1 MHRTNRSNMVIAML
15 VALLTLVALP
25 LGATGAEEAAVEV
38 VSDGMPVHG
47 GKLTMYYWGGEAPTA
62 DRTTG
67 GWQTN
72 QYTEAVV
79 ESLADSDFEK
89 YGARGTGEYTVDVT
103 RSVPEKFLGP
113 VLAEGWE
120 VTAEQITFNIRPG
133 VMFAADGKEHVM
145 QSREMTAD
153 DVAFSLNRALDSR
166 LGSARSENG
175 GYVDSVEATDRYTV
189 VVKTNGFNALWLR
202 LSKWSSA
209 TAIVPPEYVEAGAVG
224 FDNLV
229 GTGPFIIDEYV
240 VGSHA
245 RYLRN
250 PHYWATTTIDG
261 VVYDDIPFIDEL
273 VLPIVPDES
282 TRIASLRTG
291 GIDLNF
297 VVSTSFED
305 TLERTAPE
313 LQKLKWVENWTP
325 ALALNQ
331 NNSILANKDVRRA
344 LMIGMDMETLVAGAW
359 GYGTPYMF
367 SDSSTDLSMPLDSL
381 PPSTQELFEYDPEKA
396 KQILADAGYP
406 NGFKI
411 DLVYNL
417 QWTGGTWGD
426 MANIFA
432 SLWEEIGV
440 ELELRAMEPTAM
452 TALFNS
458 LEGYDIGVMTAPW
471 NNPNTLGVLDQYTA
485 GHGGNRA
492 NYENEYLTERYREA
506 LRTVDNAE
514 REATLR
520 ELVNIVLD
528 EVVTIP
534 IGNKGQNVMW
544 WPWVRNYHGEVACGV
559 WCLGRHIAPIWIDQD
574 LKESM
579 GY

>member
-1 MHRTNRSNMVIAML
+1 MNRTDRSFLVVAML
-15 VALLTLVALP
+15 AAALALVALP
-25 LGATGAEEAAVEV
+25 LGATGAEETAMEAAP
-38 VSDGMPVHG
+38 DGMPTHG
-47 GKLTMYYWGGEAPTA
+47 GKLTMYYWGGEANTA

-79 ESLADSDFEK
+79 ESLMDTDLERF
-89 YGARGTGEYTVDVT
+89 GARGTGEYTVDVT
-103 RSVPEKFLGP
+103 RAVPEKFLGP
-113 VLAEGWE
+113 VLATGWE
-120 VTAEQITFNIRPG
+120 VTAEQITFTIREG
-133 VMFAADGKEHVM
+133 VMFAADGKDHVM
-145 QSREMTAD
+145 ESREMTAD

-166 LGSARSENG
+166 MGSARVENG
-175 GYVDSVEATDRYTV
+175 GYIESVEATGPYTV
-189 VVKTNGFNALWLR
+189 TVNTNGFNALWLR
-202 LSKWSSA
+202 LGKWSSS
-209 TAIVPPEYVEAGAVG
+209 TGIVAPEYVEAGANS

-229 GTGPFIIDEYV
+229 ATGPFIVDEYV

-250 PHYWATTTIDG
+250 PNYWATTTIDG

-273 VLPIVPDES
+273 VLPIIPDES

-305 TLERTAPE
+305 TLERSAPE
-313 LQKLKWVENWTP
+313 LQKVKWVENWTP

-331 NNSILANKDVRRA
+331 NNPILANKDVRRA

-359 GYGTPYMF
+359 GYGTAYMF
-367 SDSSTDLSMPLDSL
+367 SDSSTDLSMPLDTL
-381 PPSTQELFEYDPEKA
+381 PPSTQELFDYDPEKA
-396 KQILADAGYP
+396 KQMLADAGYP
-406 NGFKI
+406 DGFKV

-432 SLWEEIGV
+432 SLWGEIGV

-452 TALFNS
+452 MALFNS

-471 NNPNTLGVLDQYTA
+471 NNPNTLGVIDQYTV

-492 NYENEYLTERYREA
+492 NYENQYLTDRYREA
-506 LRTVDNAE
+506 LKTVDTAE

-520 ELVNIVLD
+520 ELVNILLD
-528 EVVTIP
+528 DVVTIP

-544 WPWVRNYHGEVACGV
+544 WPWVQNYYGELACGV
-559 WCLGRHIAPIWIDQD
+559 WCLGRHIAPIWIDQNM
-574 LKESM
+574 KESM

>member
-1 MHRTNRSNMVIAML
+1 
-15 VALLTLVALP
+15 
-25 LGATGAEEAAVEV
+25 
-38 VSDGMPVHG
+38 
-47 GKLTMYYWGGEAPTA
+47 MYYWGGEANTA

-79 ESLADSDFEK
+79 ESLQDTDLEK
-89 YGARGTGEYTVDVT
+89 FGARGTGEYTVDVT
-103 RSVPEKFLGP
+103 RAVPEKFLGP
-113 VLAEGWE
+113 VLAASWE
-120 VTAEQITFNIRPG
+120 VTAEQITFNIREG

-166 LGSARSENG
+166 MGSARVENG
-175 GYVDSVEATDRYTV
+175 GYIESVKATGPYTV
-189 VVKTNGFNALWLR
+189 TVNTNGFNALWLR
-202 LSKWSSA
+202 LGKSS
-209 TAIVPPEYVEAGAVG
+209 TGIVAPEYVEAGANS

-229 GTGPFIIDEYV
+229 ATGPFIVDEYV

-250 PHYWATTTIDG
+250 PNYWATTTIDG

-273 VLPIVPDES
+273 VLPIIPDES

-305 TLERTAPE
+305 TLERSAPG
-313 LQKLKWVENWTP
+313 LQKVKWVENWTP

-331 NNSILANKDVRRA
+331 NNPILANKDVRRA

-359 GYGTPYMF
+359 GYGTAYMF
-367 SDSSTDLSMPLDSL
+367 SDSSTDLSMPLDTL
-381 PPSTQELFEYDPEKA
+381 PPETQELFNYDPEKA
-396 KQILADAGYP
+396 KQMLADAGYP
-406 NGFKI
+406 DGFKV

-432 SLWEEIGV
+432 SLWGEIGV
-440 ELELRAMEPTAM
+440 ELELLVTGNFITKRVAGRG
-452 TALFNS
+452 LF
-458 LEGYDIGVMTAPW
+458 
-471 NNPNTLGVLDQYTA
+471 
-485 GHGGNRA
+485 
-492 NYENEYLTERYREA
+492 
-506 LRTVDNAE
+506 
-514 REATLR
+514 
-520 ELVNIVLD
+520 
-528 EVVTIP
+528 
-534 IGNKGQNVMW
+534 
-544 WPWVRNYHGEVACGV
+544 
-559 WCLGRHIAPIWIDQD
+559 
-574 LKESM
+574 
-579 GY
+579 

>member
-1 MHRTNRSNMVIAML
+1 MVIAML
-15 VALLTLVALP
+15 AAALVLVALP
-25 LGATGAEEAAVEV
+25 LGATGAEETAVMAA
-38 VSDGMPVHG
+38 SDGMPAHG
-47 GKLTMYYWGGEAPTA
+47 GKLTVYYWGGEANTA

-79 ESLADSDFEK
+79 ESLQDTDFEK
-89 YGARGTGEYTVDVT
+89 HGARGTGEYTVDVT
-103 RSVPEKFLGP
+103 RAVPEKFLGP
-113 VLAEGWE
+113 VLAESWE
-120 VTAEQITFNIRPG
+120 VTAEQITFNIRSG
-133 VMFAADGKEHVM
+133 VMWAADGKDHVM

-166 LGSARSENG
+166 LGGARVENG
-175 GYVDSVEATDRYTV
+175 GYIESVEATGPYTV
-189 VVKTNGFNALWLR
+189 VVNTTGFNALWLR
-202 LSKWSSA
+202 LGKWSSS
-209 TAIVPPEYVEAGAVG
+209 TGIVPPEYVEAGANS

-229 GTGPFIIDEYV
+229 ATGPFIVDEYV

-250 PHYWATTTIDG
+250 PDYWATTTIDG

-297 VVSTSFED
+297 VVSTSFEE
-305 TLERTAPE
+305 TLERSAPE
-313 LQKLKWVENWTP
+313 LQKVKWVENWTP

-331 NNSILANKDVRRA
+331 DNPILANKDVRRA

-367 SDSSTDLSMPLDSL
+367 SDSSTDLSMPLDTL
-381 PPSTQELFEYDPEKA
+381 PPSTQELFDYDAEKA
-396 KQILADAGYP
+396 KQMLADAGYP

-411 DLVYNL
+411 DLAYNL

-432 SLWEEIGV
+432 SLWAEIGV

-452 TALFNS
+452 MALFNS
-458 LEGYDIGVMTAPW
+458 LEGYDVAVMTAPW
-471 NNPNTLGVLDQYTA
+471 NNPNTLGTLDQYTT

-492 NYENEYLTERYREA
+492 NYHNEYLTERYREA
-506 LRTVDNAE
+506 LKTVDTPE
-514 REATLR
+514 REAILR

-528 EVVTIP
+528 DVVTIP

-544 WPWVRNYHGEVACGV
+544 WPWVRNYYGEVACGV
-559 WCLGRHIAPIWIDQD
+559 WCLGRHIAPIWIDQNM
-574 LKESM
+574 KESM